1 MEPREIRP
9 GVFWVGA
16 VDWDR
21 RTFDSLIPL
30 PEGTSY
36 NSYLVRGSEKT
47 VLLDTVD
54 PTMTHTLLDT
64 LRGVERLDYVV
75 IQHVEQ
81 DHSGSL
87 PAVLGRFPA
96 AQVLCSARA
105 VDLIATHLHL
115 SGDDLV
121 TVVADGQE
129 LSLGDKTLRF
139 VYTPWAHW
147 PETMSTFLVEDRVLF
162 SCDMF
167 GSHLATSDL
176 IGRDEE
182 LYPAAKRYFA
192 EIMMPFR
199 PMLRKNLDKVEPLA
213 PELIGPSHGPSFGHP
228 QLIIDAYRD
237 WIDGPPHNL
246 VLVPF
251 VTMHG
256 STALLAQRITGA
268 LIDRGV
274 KVERMDLQGV
284 DLGRLTTALV
294 DAATVVAA
302 TPTVMTRP
310 HPLMVSA
317 LYLANEL
324 KPKVRFFSA
333 LVTYGWATSAL
344 EHMTALTADL
354 KAEPIEPVIVKGS
367 PTADDLLRVDALADA
382 IAAKH
387 AEAGLV

>member
-1 MEPREIRP
+1 MEPRELRP
-9 GVFWVGA
+9 GVYSVGA

-21 RTFDSLIPL
+21 RIFDSLIPL

-54 PTMTHTLLDT
+54 PSMTEVLLDR
-64 LRGVERLDYVV
+64 LRGVDRIDYVV

-87 PAVLGRFPA
+87 PVVLSRYPE

-105 VDLIATHLHL
+105 VDLLATHLHV
-115 SGDDLV
+115 SGD
-121 TVVADGQE
+121 VVRAVEDGEE
-129 LSLGDKTLRF
+129 LSLGGKTIRF
-139 VYTPWAHW
+139 VYTPWVHW
-147 PETMSTFLVEDRVLF
+147 PETMSTFLVEDQVLL

-176 IGRDEE
+176 YGAEE
-182 LYPAAKRYFA
+182 EVYPAAKRYFA

-199 PMLRKNLDKVEPLA
+199 PMLKKNLDRVEPLGA
-213 PELIGPSHGPSFGHP
+213 QLIGPSHGPAYPRP
-228 QLIIDAYRD
+228 QFIIDAYRD
-237 WIDGPPHNL
+237 WVDGPPRNL
-246 VLVPF
+246 VLIPF

-256 STALLAQRITGA
+256 STALLVDRLTGA

-274 KVERMDLQGV
+274 KVERVDLQGV
-284 DLGRLTTALV
+284 DLGKLATALV

-302 TPTVMTRP
+302 TPTVMTNP

-317 LYLANEL
+317 LYLANAL
-324 KPKVRFFSA
+324 KPKVRFLSA
-333 LVTYGWATSAL
+333 LVSYGWATSAM
-344 EHMTALTADL
+344 ERMAELTAGL
-354 KAEPIEPVIVKGS
+354 KAELIEPVIIKGL
-367 PTADDLLRVDALADA
+367 PTAEDLLEVDALAEA

-387 AEAGLV
+387 RDAGL

>member
-1 MEPREIRP
+1 MEPRELRP
-9 GVFWVGA
+9 GVYSVGA

-21 RTFDSLIPL
+21 RIFDALIAL

-47 VLLDTVD
+47 ALLDTVD
-54 PTMTHTLLDT
+54 PAMTAVLLDR
-64 LRGVERLDYVV
+64 LRGVDRIDYIV

-87 PAVLGRFPA
+87 PEVLARFPE

-105 VDLIATHLHL
+105 VDLLATHLHI
-115 SGDDLV
+115 SGD
-121 TVVADGQE
+121 VVKAVEDGEE

-139 VYTPWAHW
+139 VYTPWVHW
-147 PETMSTFLVEDRVLF
+147 PETMSTFLVEDQVLF

-176 IGRDEE
+176 YGAEDEV
-182 LYPAAKRYFA
+182 YPAAKRYFA
-192 EIMMPFR
+192 EIMMPFGS
-199 PMLRKNLDKVEPLA
+199 MIRKNLDKVEPLGA
-213 PELIGPSHGPSFGHP
+213 QLIGPSHGPAYSRP
-228 QLIIDAYRD
+228 QFIIDAYRD
-237 WIDGPPHNL
+237 WVEGPPHNL
-246 VLVPF
+246 VLIPF

-256 STALLAQRITGA
+256 STALLVDRLAGA

-274 KVERMDLQGV
+274 KVERVDLQGV
-284 DLGRLTTALV
+284 DLGKLATALV

-302 TPTVMTRP
+302 TPTVMTNP

-317 LYLANEL
+317 LYLANAL
-324 KPKVRFFSA
+324 KPKVRFLSA
-333 LVTYGWATSAL
+333 MVTYGWATSAM
-344 EHMTALTADL
+344 ERMADLTAGL
-354 KAEPIEPVIVKGS
+354 KAELIEPVIIKGC
-367 PTADDLLRVDALADA
+367 PTAEDLLKVDVLAEA

-387 AEAGLV
+387 RDAGL

>member
-1 MEPREIRP
+1 MEPRELRP
-9 GVFWVGA
+9 GVYSVGA

-21 RTFDSLIPL
+21 RIFDSLIPL

-54 PTMTHTLLDT
+54 PAMTEVLLDR
-64 LRGVERLDYVV
+64 LRGVDRIDFIVV
-75 IQHVEQ
+75 QHVEQ

-87 PAVLGRFPA
+87 PAVLARFPEA
-96 AQVLCSARA
+96 RVLCSARA
-105 VDLIATHLHL
+105 VDLLATHVRV
-115 SGDDLV
+115 SGD
-121 TVVADGQE
+121 VVRVVEDGEE

-139 VYTPWAHW
+139 VYTPWVHW

-176 IGRDEE
+176 YGAEEE

-192 EIMMPFR
+192 EIMMPFG
-199 PMLRKNLDKVEPLA
+199 PMLKKNLDKVEPLDA
-213 PELIGPSHGPSFGHP
+213 QIIGPSHGPAYSRP
-228 QLIIDAYRD
+228 QFIIDAYRD
-237 WIDGPPHNL
+237 WVEGPPRNL
-246 VLVPF
+246 VLIPF

-256 STALLAQRITGA
+256 STTLLVDRLIGA

-274 KVERMDLQGV
+274 KVERVDLQGV
-284 DLGRLTTALV
+284 DLGKLATALV

-302 TPTVMTRP
+302 TPTVMTNP

-317 LYLANEL
+317 LYLANAL
-324 KPKVRFFSA
+324 KPKVRFLSA
-333 LVTYGWATSAL
+333 MVTYGWATSAM
-344 EHMTALTADL
+344 ERMAELTAGL
-354 KAEPIEPVIVKGS
+354 KAELIEPVIIKGR
-367 PTADDLLRVDALADA
+367 PTAEDLSRVDVLAEA

-387 AEAGLV
+387 RDAGL

>member
-1 MEPREIRP
+1 MEPRELRP
-9 GVFWVGA
+9 GVYSVGA

-21 RTFDSLIPL
+21 RIFDSLIPL

-54 PTMTHTLLDT
+54 PTMTEVLLDR
-64 LRGVERLDYVV
+64 LRGVDRIDYVV

-87 PAVLGRFPA
+87 PVVLSRYPE

-105 VDLIATHLHL
+105 VGLLATHVRI
-115 SGDDLV
+115 SGD
-121 TVVADGQE
+121 VVRAVEDGEE
-129 LSLGDKTLRF
+129 LSLGGKTLRF
-139 VYTPWAHW
+139 IYTPWVHW
-147 PETMSTFLVEDRVLF
+147 PETMSTFLVEDQVLL

-176 IGRDEE
+176 FGAEDEV
-182 LYPAAKRYFA
+182 YPAAKRYFA
-192 EIMMPFR
+192 EIMMPFG
-199 PMLRKNLDKVEPLA
+199 PMLKKNLDKVEPLGA
-213 PELIGPSHGPSFGHP
+213 QLIGPSHGPPYIRP
-228 QLIIDAYRD
+228 QFIIDAYRD
-237 WIDGPPHNL
+237 WVEGPPHNL
-246 VLVPF
+246 VLIPF

-256 STALLAQRITGA
+256 STALLVDRLAGA

-274 KVERMDLQGV
+274 KVERVDLQGV
-284 DLGRLTTALV
+284 DLGKLATALV

-302 TPTVMTRP
+302 TPTVMTNP

-317 LYLANEL
+317 LYLANSL
-324 KPKVRFFSA
+324 KPKVRFLSA
-333 LVTYGWATSAL
+333 MVTYGWATSAM
-344 EHMTALTADL
+344 ERMAELTAGM
-354 KAEPIEPVIVKGS
+354 KAELIEPVIIKGL
-367 PTADDLLRVDALADA
+367 PTAEDLLEVDALAEA

-387 AEAGLV
+387 REAGL

>member
-1 MEPREIRP
+1 MKPRELRP
-9 GVFWVGA
+9 GVYSVGA

-21 RTFDSLIPL
+21 RVFDSLIPL

-36 NSYLVRGSEKT
+36 NAYLVQGSDKAA
-47 VLLDTVD
+47 LIDTVD
-54 PTMTHTLLDT
+54 PSATPILLDK
-64 LRGVERLDYVV
+64 LSGVEHVDYVI

-87 PAVLGRFPA
+87 PAILARFPD

-105 VDLIATHLHL
+105 VDLLATHLHIA
-115 SGDDLV
+115 GDNV
-121 TVVADGQE
+121 RAVADGEE
-129 LSLGDKTLRF
+129 LALGGKTLQF

-147 PETMSTFLVEDRVLF
+147 PETMSTFLGEDSLLF

-176 IGRDEE
+176 IGDEAE
-182 LYPAAKRYFA
+182 IYRAAKRYFA

-199 PMLRKNLDKVEPLA
+199 PMLRKDLDRVEPLGA
-213 PELIGPSHGPSFGHP
+213 QLIAPSHGPVYGRP
-228 QLIIDAYRD
+228 QFIIDAYRD
-237 WIDGPPHNL
+237 WVDGPPHNL
-246 VLVPF
+246 VLIPF

-256 STALLAQRITGA
+256 STVLLVERLTGA

-274 KVERMDLQGV
+274 KVERLDLQGV
-284 DLGRLTTALV
+284 DLGRLATALV

-302 TPTVMTRP
+302 TPTVITHP

-317 LYLANEL
+317 LYLANAL
-324 KPKVRFFSA
+324 KPKVRFLSA
-333 LVTYGWATSAL
+333 LVTYGWATSAM
-344 EHMTALTADL
+344 EHIADLTGGL
-354 KAEPIEPVIVKGS
+354 KAEVIEPVIVRGK
-367 PTADDLLRVDALADA
+367 PTAEDLLKVDALAEA

-387 AEAGLV
+387 AEAGLA

>member
-1 MEPREIRP
+1 MKPRELLP
-9 GVFWVGA
+9 GVFLVGA

-21 RTFDSLIPL
+21 RVFDSLVPL
-30 PEGTSY
+30 PDGTSY
-36 NSYLVRGSEKT
+36 NSYLVQGADKT
-47 VLLDTVD
+47 ALIDTVD
-54 PTMTHTLLDT
+54 PSCTAVLLDK
-64 LRGVERLDYVV
+64 LSGVDRIDHVI

-87 PAVLGRFPA
+87 PAVLSRFPDA
-96 AQVLCSARA
+96 EVLCSARA
-105 VDLIATHLHL
+105 VDLISTHLHV
-115 SGDDLV
+115 SGERVRAVEDGEELDL
-121 TVVADGQE
+121 G
-129 LSLGDKTLRF
+129 GKTLRF

-147 PETMSTFLVEDRVLF
+147 PETMSTFLVEGSVLF
-162 SCDMF
+162 SCDLF

-182 LYPAAKRYFA
+182 LYPVAKTYFA

-199 PMLRKNLDKVEPLA
+199 SMLKKDLEKVEPLGA
-213 PELIGPSHGPSFGHP
+213 ELIAPSHGPAYGRP
-228 QLIIDAYRD
+228 RLILEAYRD
-237 WIDGPPHNL
+237 WVEGPPHNL

-256 STALLAQRITGA
+256 STAVMVDRLTGA
-268 LIDRGV
+268 LVERGV
-274 KVERMDLQGV
+274 KVERLDLQGV
-284 DLGRLTTALV
+284 DLGKLATALV

-302 TPTVMTRP
+302 TPTVMTHP

-324 KPKVRFFSA
+324 KPKVRFLSA

-344 EHMTALTADL
+344 EHITELTAGL
-354 KAEPIEPVIVKGS
+354 KAEMIEPVAIKGL
-367 PTADDLLRVDALADA
+367 PTAEDLLKVDALAEA

-387 AEAGLV
+387 AEAGLK

>member
-1 MEPREIRP
+1 MEPRELRP
-9 GVFWVGA
+9 GVHLVGA

-21 RTFDSLIPL
+21 RIFDSLIPL

-47 VLLDTVD
+47 ALLDTVD
-54 PTMTHTLLDT
+54 PTMTGVLLER
-64 LRGVERLDYVV
+64 LRGVDRIDYVV

-87 PAVLGRFPA
+87 PVVLSRHPE

-105 VDLIATHLHL
+105 VDLLATHLHV
-115 SGDDLV
+115 SGD
-121 TVVADGQE
+121 VVRVVEDGEE
-129 LSLGDKTLRF
+129 LSLGGKTLRF

-147 PETMSTFLVEDRVLF
+147 PETMSTFLVEDQVLF

-176 IGRDEE
+176 YGAEE
-182 LYPAAKRYFA
+182 EVYPAAKRYFA

-199 PMLRKNLDKVEPLA
+199 PMLKKNLDRVEPLGA
-213 PELIGPSHGPSFGHP
+213 QLIAPSHGPAYPRP
-228 QLIIDAYRD
+228 QFVIDAYRD
-237 WIDGPPHNL
+237 WVEGPPHNL
-246 VLVPF
+246 VLIPF

-256 STALLAQRITGA
+256 STTLMVDRLTGA

-274 KVERMDLQGV
+274 KVERVDLQGV
-284 DLGRLTTALV
+284 DLGKLATTLV

-302 TPTVMTRP
+302 TPTVMTNP

-317 LYLANEL
+317 LYLANAL
-324 KPKVRFFSA
+324 KPKVRFLSA
-333 LVTYGWATSAL
+333 LVGYGWATSAV
-344 EHMTALTADL
+344 ERIADLTAGL
-354 KAEPIEPVIVKGS
+354 KAELIEPVIVKGL
-367 PTADDLLRVDALADA
+367 PTAEDLRKVDALSEA

-387 AEAGLV
+387 REAGL